1 MAQEK
6 TLDEEQGRA
15 TQLELIDPLT
25 GRPTH
30 AALNAENLRYELD
43 LIPAEEFAA
52 AIPLAEQ
59 TLATWR
65 SAGEGP
71 SYVKLGK
78 TVFYRRAD
86 LKEWIARC
94 RTELPQKAA

>member
-6 TLDEEQGRA
+6 TEDEVQGRA
-15 TQLELIDPLT
+15 EQLEFKCNDMLMQRHEDFK
-25 GRPTH
+25 
-30 AALNAENLRYELD
+30 AEELRSELD
-43 LIPAEEFAA
+43 LIPADEFAR
-52 AIPLAEQ
+52 AINVAEQ

-71 SYVKLGK
+71 AYVKLGK

-86 LKEWIARC
+86 LKVWIGNCA
-94 RTELPQKAA
+94 TAKAA